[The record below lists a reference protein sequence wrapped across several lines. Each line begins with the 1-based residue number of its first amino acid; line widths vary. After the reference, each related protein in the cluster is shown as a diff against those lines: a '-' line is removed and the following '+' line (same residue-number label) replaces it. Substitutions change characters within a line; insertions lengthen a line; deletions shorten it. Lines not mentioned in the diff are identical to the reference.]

1 MVMII
6 LWSSVPGANESS
18 AGLFRN
24 HESVPLEHGYFAC
37 LTVMKP
43 LNIALVG
50 ILLSCCHADI
60 YMHNP
65 RGTNNRLNERSA
77 QRKNANRLFDSQVHI
92 VSHSSSIFFNILTHS
107 LYLSAH

>member
-1 MVMII
+1 MVMIT
-6 LWSSVPGANESS
+6 SPRPRSFVPGASEIS
-18 AGLFRN
+18 ASLFRN
-24 HESVPLEHGYFAC
+24 HGCVPPEHSYFAS

-92 VSHSSSIFFNILTHS
+92 VHIVVLFL
-107 LYLSAH
+107 